1 CIKENLDAGKVRKE
15 AVSAQQYVLLPLWST
30 GSQDP
35 QNTDNDVADAA
46 FNVKENEND
55 VHVSVNG
62 SDKTDTKKH
71 DKKAKKD
78 DKGKSH
84 VDSPAGVKDLRAEF
98 EEFSFNNTYRV
109 NVVN

>member
-1 CIKENLDAGKVRKE
+1 
-15 AVSAQQYVLLPLWST
+15 
-30 GSQDP
+30 P

-78 DKGKSH
+78 DKGKSP

-109 NVVN
+109 NAVNAPVNAAGPNSTNSINNFNTSSPSV